1 MAAKVEQAQPKK
13 TPPAKLVAIYTKVRY
28 SLDYKSKKISSTG
41 DDTEKEEERMRR
53 GYEGLRGTERIFAV
67 AAVAALGAG
76 ALAGCGSS
84 EQAPENR
91 AQSAQPAATAETTS
105 SATPTANP
113 SIKAPARNK
122 TSQPERPHST
132 DKATEIPPF
141 SASPTQSPEQQSAE
155 KARPGEKKLS
165 AEDNEA
171 FRTRVDEALKSRT
184 KINVM
189 RGLLVVPDG
198 ESGKSTVYS
207 NLFVGD
213 EHGNITGDVSPDKT
227 MTFYVQDQQG
237 NWSTVDLKTPGSY
250 RIDEQ
255 GNKAEKLPVQKV
267 EFYSR
272 EQNGADSKL
281 GDVYEVRNGKLTV
294 VKGNFED
301 GEWELMASSV
311 GIDTSSEQQTI
322 KAAHEATHQKVG

>member
-1 MAAKVEQAQPKK
+1 MRNRQEGGLQNKDSLAEKMRKK
-13 TPPAKLVAIYTKVRY
+13 YVPLTAI
-28 SLDYKSKKISSTG
+28 IA
-41 DDTEKEEERMRR
+41 
-53 GYEGLRGTERIFAV
+53 I
-67 AAVAALGAG
+67 GAG

-84 EQAPENR
+84 EKAPENR
-91 AQSAQPAATAETTS
+91 AQSAQTAATAEATS
-105 SATPTANP
+105 SATPTAKP
-113 SIKAPARNK
+113 SIEAPADKK
-122 TSQPERPHST
+122 TPQPKRSHST
-132 DKATEIPPF
+132 DKATEIPSF
-141 SASPTQSPEQQSAE
+141 SAPPTQSPEQQSA

-165 AEDNEA
+165 AEANEA
-171 FRTRVDEALKSRT
+171 LRTRVDEALKSRT

-213 EHGNITGDVSPDKT
+213 ENGNITGDVSPDKT

-281 GDVYEVRNGKLTV
+281 GDVYEVRNGKQTV

-301 GEWELMASSV
+301 GKWELMASSV
-311 GIDTSSEQQTI
+311 SIDTLSEEQTI
-322 KAAHEATHQKVG
+322 KAAYEATHQKVG

>member
-1 MAAKVEQAQPKK
+1 MRK
-13 TPPAKLVAIYTKVRY
+13 RY
-28 SLDYKSKKISSTG
+28 
-41 DDTEKEEERMRR
+41 DD
-53 GYEGLRGTERIFAV
+53 LRGFDRVLATATI
-67 AAVAALGAG
+67 AALGAG
-76 ALAGCGSS
+76 ALVGCGSS
-84 EQAPENR
+84 EKALENR
-91 AQSAQPAATAETTS
+91 AQSTQSAATAEATS

-113 SIKAPARNK
+113 SIEAPADKK
-122 TSQPERPHST
+122 TPQPERSHST

-171 FRTRVDEALKSRT
+171 LRTQVNEALKSRT

-198 ESGKSTVYS
+198 ESGKSTAYS

-227 MTFYVQDQQG
+227 MTFYVQDQQR

-301 GEWELMASSV
+301 GVWELMASSV
-311 GIDTSSEQQTI
+311 GIDTSSEGQTI
-322 KAAHEATHQKVG
+322 KAAYEATHQKVG

>member
-1 MAAKVEQAQPKK
+1 MGERLADNVKKK
-13 TPPAKLVAIYTKVRY
+13 T
-28 SLDYKSKKISSTG
+28 
-41 DDTEKEEERMRR
+41 KE
-53 GYEGLRGTERIFAV
+53 LI
-67 AAVAALGAG
+67 GAG
-76 ALAGCGSS
+76 AGLALAFGAAACSA
-84 EQAPENR
+84 ETPRNE
-91 AQSAQPAATAETTS
+91 AQPDQPAVTAEATS
-105 SATPTANP
+105 SATPSANP
-113 SIKAPARNK
+113 SIEAPARNK
-122 TSQPERPHST
+122 TSQPKQSHST
-132 DKATEIPPF
+132 NKATEIPSF
-141 SASPTQSPEQQSAE
+141 SAPPTQSPEQQSTE

-165 AEDNEA
+165 AEANEA
-171 FRTRVDEALKSRT
+171 FRTQVDEALKSRT

-255 GNKAEKLPVQKV
+255 GNEAEKLPVQKV
-267 EFYSR
+267 EFYTQ
-272 EQNGADSKL
+272 EQNGPDSKL
-281 GDVYEVRNGKLTV
+281 SDVYEVRNGKLTV

-301 GEWELMASSV
+301 GVLVLMASSV
-311 GIDTSSEQQTI
+311 GIDTSSEGQTI
-322 KAAHEATHQKVG
+322 KAAYEATHQKVG

>member
-1 MAAKVEQAQPKK
+1 MGERLADNVKKK
-13 TPPAKLVAIYTKVRY
+13 T
-28 SLDYKSKKISSTG
+28 
-41 DDTEKEEERMRR
+41 KE
-53 GYEGLRGTERIFAV
+53 LI
-67 AAVAALGAG
+67 GAG
-76 ALAGCGSS
+76 AGLALAFGAVACSAETS
-84 EQAPENR
+84 RNE
-91 AQSAQPAATAETTS
+91 AQPDQPAVTAEATS
-105 SATPTANP
+105 SATTPSADP

-132 DKATEIPPF
+132 NKATEIPSFP
-141 SASPTQSPEQQSAE
+141 ASPTQSPEQQSAE
-155 KARPGEKKLS
+155 KVRPGEKKLS

-171 FRTRVDEALKSRT
+171 LRTRVDEALKSRT
-184 KINVM
+184 KINVL

-213 EHGNITGDVSPDKT
+213 ENGNITGDVSPDKT

-255 GNKAEKLPVQKV
+255 GNKAEKLPVQQV
-267 EFYSR
+267 GFYTQ
-272 EQNGADSKL
+272 EQNEPGSKL

-294 VKGNFED
+294 VKGNFDE
-301 GEWELMASSV
+301 GVFEPMASPFD
-311 GIDTSSEQQTI
+311 IDTLSEDQKTI
-322 KAAHEATHQKVG
+322 KAIHDATHQKVG

>member
-1 MAAKVEQAQPKK
+1 MRK
-13 TPPAKLVAIYTKVRY
+13 RY
-28 SLDYKSKKISSTG
+28 
-41 DDTEKEEERMRR
+41 DD
-53 GYEGLRGTERIFAV
+53 LRGVERV
-67 AAVAALGAG
+67 LTAATVAALGAG

-84 EQAPENR
+84 EEAPRN
-91 AQSAQPAATAETTS
+91 ATQPTAATAEATS
-105 SATPTANP
+105 SATANP
-113 SIKAPARNK
+113 SIEASADEK
-122 TSQPERPHST
+122 TPQPERSRST
-132 DKATEIPPF
+132 DKATEIPSFP
-141 SASPTQSPEQQSAE
+141 ASPTQSPEQQSTE

-171 FRTRVDEALKSRT
+171 FRTQVDEALKNRT
-184 KINVM
+184 KINVL
-189 RGLLVVPDG
+189 RGLLVVPTG
-198 ESGKSTVYS
+198 EDGKSTVYS

-301 GEWELMASSV
+301 GVWVLMASSV
-311 GIDTSSEQQTI
+311 GIDTSSKGQTD
-322 KAAHEATHQKVG
+322 KAAYEATHQKVG

>member
-1 MAAKVEQAQPKK
+1 MRNRQEGGLQNKDSLAEKMRKK
-13 TPPAKLVAIYTKVRY
+13 YVPLTAI
-28 SLDYKSKKISSTG
+28 IA
-41 DDTEKEEERMRR
+41 
-53 GYEGLRGTERIFAV
+53 I
-67 AAVAALGAG
+67 GAG

-84 EQAPENR
+84 EKAPENR
-91 AQSAQPAATAETTS
+91 AQSAQTAATAEATS
-105 SATPTANP
+105 SATPTAKP
-113 SIKAPARNK
+113 SIEAPADKK
-122 TSQPERPHST
+122 TPQPKRSHST
-132 DKATEIPPF
+132 DKATEIPSFP
-141 SASPTQSPEQQSAE
+141 ASPTQSPEQQSE

-165 AEDNEA
+165 AEANEA
-171 FRTRVDEALKSRT
+171 LRTRVDEALKSRT

-281 GDVYEVRNGKLTV
+281 GDVYEVRNGKQTV

-301 GEWELMASSV
+301 GKWELMASSV
-311 GIDTSSEQQTI
+311 GIDTLSEEQTI
-322 KAAHEATHQKVG
+322 KAAYEATHQKVG

>member
-1 MAAKVEQAQPKK
+1 MGERLADNMKKK
-13 TPPAKLVAIYTKVRY
+13 T
-28 SLDYKSKKISSTG
+28 
-41 DDTEKEEERMRR
+41 KE
-53 GYEGLRGTERIFAV
+53 LI
-67 AAVAALGAG
+67 GAG
-76 ALAGCGSS
+76 AGLALAFGAAACSA
-84 EQAPENR
+84 ETPRNE
-91 AQSAQPAATAETTS
+91 AQPDQPAVTAEATS
-105 SATPTANP
+105 SATPSANP
-113 SIKAPARNK
+113 SIEAPARNK
-122 TSQPERPHST
+122 TSQPKQSHST
-132 DKATEIPPF
+132 NKATEIPSF
-141 SASPTQSPEQQSAE
+141 SAPPTQSPEQQSTE

-165 AEDNEA
+165 AEANEA
-171 FRTRVDEALKSRT
+171 FRTQVDEALKSRT

-255 GNKAEKLPVQKV
+255 GNEAEKLPVQKV
-267 EFYSR
+267 EFYTQ
-272 EQNGADSKL
+272 EQNGPDSKL
-281 GDVYEVRNGKLTV
+281 SDVYEVRNGKLTV

-301 GEWELMASSV
+301 GVLVLMASSV
-311 GIDTSSEQQTI
+311 GIDTSSKGKTI
-322 KAAHEATHQKVG
+322 KAAYEATHQKVG

>member
-1 MAAKVEQAQPKK
+1 
-13 TPPAKLVAIYTKVRY
+13 
-28 SLDYKSKKISSTG
+28 
-41 DDTEKEEERMRR
+41 MRR

-76 ALAGCGSS
+76 AVAGCGSS
-84 EQAPENR
+84 EKVPRNET
-91 AQSAQPAATAETTS
+91 QPTAATAETTS

-113 SIKAPARNK
+113 SIEAPADKK
-122 TSQPERPHST
+122 TPQPKRSHST

-155 KARPGEKKLS
+155 KVRPGEKKLS
-165 AEDNEA
+165 AEANEA
-171 FRTRVDEALKSRT
+171 FRTQVDEALKNRT
-184 KINVM
+184 KINVL

-255 GNKAEKLPVQKV
+255 GNEAEKLPVQKV

-301 GEWELMASSV
+301 GVWVLMASSV
-311 GIDTSSEQQTI
+311 GIDTSSKGQTD
-322 KAAHEATHQKVG
+322 KAAYEATHQKVG

>member
-1 MAAKVEQAQPKK
+1 
-13 TPPAKLVAIYTKVRY
+13 
-28 SLDYKSKKISSTG
+28 
-41 DDTEKEEERMRR
+41 MRKR
-53 GYEGLRGTERIFAV
+53 HEDLRGVERV
-67 AAVAALGAG
+67 LTAATVAALGAG
-76 ALAGCGSS
+76 ALVGCGSS
-84 EQAPENR
+84 EKAPQNE
-91 AQSAQPAATAETTS
+91 AQPTQPAAAAEATS
-105 SATPTANP
+105 SATTPSADP

-155 KARPGEKKLS
+155 KVRPGEKKLS

-171 FRTRVDEALKSRT
+171 LRTRVDEALKSRT
-184 KINVM
+184 KINVL

-213 EHGNITGDVSPDKT
+213 ENGNITGDMSPDKT

-255 GNKAEKLPVQKV
+255 GNKAEKLPVQQV
-267 EFYSR
+267 GFYTQ
-272 EQNGADSKL
+272 EQNGPGSKL
-281 GDVYEVRNGKLTV
+281 SDVYEVRNGKLTV

-301 GEWELMASSV
+301 GVWVLMASPV
-311 GIDTSSEQQTI
+311 DIDTSSEEQTI
-322 KAAHEATHQKVG
+322 KAAYEATHQKVG

>member
-1 MAAKVEQAQPKK
+1 
-13 TPPAKLVAIYTKVRY
+13 
-28 SLDYKSKKISSTG
+28 
-41 DDTEKEEERMRR
+41 MRR

-76 ALAGCGSS
+76 AVAGCGSS
-84 EQAPENR
+84 EKAPRDE
-91 AQSAQPAATAETTS
+91 AQPTQPAATAEATP
-105 SATPTANP
+105 SATAKP
-113 SIKAPARNK
+113 SIKAPADKK
-122 TSQPERPHST
+122 TPQPERSHST
-132 DKATEIPPF
+132 DKATEMPSF

-155 KARPGEKKLS
+155 KVRPGEKKLS

-171 FRTRVDEALKSRT
+171 LRTRVDEALKSRT

-227 MTFYVQDQQG
+227 MIFYVQDQQG

-301 GEWELMASSV
+301 GVWELMASSV
-311 GIDTSSEQQTI
+311 GIDTSSEGQTI
-322 KAAHEATHQKVG
+322 KAAYEATHQKVG

>member
-1 MAAKVEQAQPKK
+1 MGERLADNMKKK
-13 TPPAKLVAIYTKVRY
+13 T
-28 SLDYKSKKISSTG
+28 
-41 DDTEKEEERMRR
+41 KE
-53 GYEGLRGTERIFAV
+53 LI
-67 AAVAALGAG
+67 GAG
-76 ALAGCGSS
+76 AGLALAFGAAACSA
-84 EQAPENR
+84 ETPRNE
-91 AQSAQPAATAETTS
+91 AQPDQPAVTAEATS
-105 SATPTANP
+105 SATPSVNP
-113 SIKAPARNK
+113 SIEAPARNK

-132 DKATEIPPF
+132 DQATEIPSF
-141 SASPTQSPEQQSAE
+141 SASPTQSPEQQSTE

-171 FRTRVDEALKSRT
+171 FRTQVDEALKNRT
-184 KINVM
+184 KINVL
-189 RGLLVVPDG
+189 RGLLVVPTG
-198 ESGKSTVYS
+198 EDGKSTVYS

-301 GEWELMASSV
+301 GVWVLMASSV
-311 GIDTSSEQQTI
+311 GIDTSSKGQTD
-322 KAAHEATHQKVG
+322 KAAYEATHQKVG

>member
-1 MAAKVEQAQPKK
+1 
-13 TPPAKLVAIYTKVRY
+13 
-28 SLDYKSKKISSTG
+28 
-41 DDTEKEEERMRR
+41 MRKR
-53 GYEGLRGTERIFAV
+53 HEDLRGVERV
-67 AAVAALGAG
+67 LTAATVAALGAG
-76 ALAGCGSS
+76 ALVGCGSS
-84 EQAPENR
+84 EKAPRNE
-91 AQSAQPAATAETTS
+91 AQPTQPAAAAEATS
-105 SATPTANP
+105 SATTPSADP

-155 KARPGEKKLS
+155 KVRPGEKKLS

-171 FRTRVDEALKSRT
+171 LRTRVDEALKSRT
-184 KINVM
+184 KINVL

-213 EHGNITGDVSPDKT
+213 ENGNITGDMSPDKT

-255 GNKAEKLPVQKV
+255 GNKAEKLPVQQV
-267 EFYSR
+267 GFYTQ
-272 EQNGADSKL
+272 EQNGPGSKL
-281 GDVYEVRNGKLTV
+281 SDVYEVRNGKLTV

-301 GEWELMASSV
+301 GVWVLMASPV
-311 GIDTSSEQQTI
+311 DIDTSSEEQTI
-322 KAAHEATHQKVG
+322 KAAYEATHQKVG

>member
-1 MAAKVEQAQPKK
+1 MGERLADNVKKK
-13 TPPAKLVAIYTKVRY
+13 T
-28 SLDYKSKKISSTG
+28 
-41 DDTEKEEERMRR
+41 KE
-53 GYEGLRGTERIFAV
+53 LI
-67 AAVAALGAG
+67 GAG
-76 ALAGCGSS
+76 AGLALAFGAAACSA
-84 EQAPENR
+84 ETPRNE
-91 AQSAQPAATAETTS
+91 AQPDQPAVTAEATS
-105 SATPTANP
+105 SATPSANP
-113 SIKAPARNK
+113 SIEAPARNK
-122 TSQPERPHST
+122 TSQPKQSHST
-132 DKATEIPPF
+132 NKATEIPSF
-141 SASPTQSPEQQSAE
+141 SAPPTQSPEQQSTE

-165 AEDNEA
+165 AEANEA
-171 FRTRVDEALKSRT
+171 FRTQVDEALKSRT

-255 GNKAEKLPVQKV
+255 GNEAEKLPVQKV
-267 EFYSR
+267 EFYTQ
-272 EQNGADSKL
+272 EQNGPGSKL

-301 GEWELMASSV
+301 GVLVLMASSV
-311 GIDTSSEQQTI
+311 GIDTSSKGKTI
-322 KAAHEATHQKVG
+322 KAAYEATHQKVG

>member
-1 MAAKVEQAQPKK
+1 
-13 TPPAKLVAIYTKVRY
+13 
-28 SLDYKSKKISSTG
+28 
-41 DDTEKEEERMRR
+41 MRR

-76 ALAGCGSS
+76 AVAGCGSS
-84 EQAPENR
+84 EKVPRNET
-91 AQSAQPAATAETTS
+91 QPTAATAETTS

-113 SIKAPARNK
+113 SIEAPADKK
-122 TSQPERPHST
+122 TPQPKRSHST

-155 KARPGEKKLS
+155 KVRPGEKKLS
-165 AEDNEA
+165 AEAHEA
-171 FRTRVDEALKSRT
+171 FRTQVDEALKNRT
-184 KINVM
+184 KINVL

-213 EHGNITGDVSPDKT
+213 ENGNITGDVSPDKT

-255 GNKAEKLPVQKV
+255 GNEAEKLPVQKV

-281 GDVYEVRNGKLTV
+281 GDVYEVRNGKNDRKT
-294 VKGNFED
+294 
-301 GEWELMASSV
+301 
-311 GIDTSSEQQTI
+311 
-322 KAAHEATHQKVG
+322 

>member
-1 MAAKVEQAQPKK
+1 MGERLADNVKKK
-13 TPPAKLVAIYTKVRY
+13 T
-28 SLDYKSKKISSTG
+28 
-41 DDTEKEEERMRR
+41 KE
-53 GYEGLRGTERIFAV
+53 LI
-67 AAVAALGAG
+67 GAG
-76 ALAGCGSS
+76 AGLALAFGAAACSA
-84 EQAPENR
+84 ETPRNE
-91 AQSAQPAATAETTS
+91 AQPDQPAVTAEATS
-105 SATPTANP
+105 SATPSANP
-113 SIKAPARNK
+113 SIEAPARNK
-122 TSQPERPHST
+122 TSQPKQSHST
-132 DKATEIPPF
+132 NKATEIPSF
-141 SASPTQSPEQQSAE
+141 SAPPTQSPEQQSTE

-165 AEDNEA
+165 AEANEA
-171 FRTRVDEALKSRT
+171 FRTQVDEALKSRT
-184 KINVM
+184 KINVL
-189 RGLLVVPDG
+189 RGLLVVPTG
-198 ESGKSTVYS
+198 EDGKSTVYS

-301 GEWELMASSV
+301 GVWVLMASSV
-311 GIDTSSEQQTI
+311 GIDTSSKGQTD
-322 KAAHEATHQKVG
+322 KAAYEATHQKVG

>member
-1 MAAKVEQAQPKK
+1 MGERLADNMKKK
-13 TPPAKLVAIYTKVRY
+13 T
-28 SLDYKSKKISSTG
+28 
-41 DDTEKEEERMRR
+41 KE
-53 GYEGLRGTERIFAV
+53 LI
-67 AAVAALGAG
+67 GAG
-76 ALAGCGSS
+76 AGLALAFGAAACSA
-84 EQAPENR
+84 ETPRNE
-91 AQSAQPAATAETTS
+91 AQPDQPAVTAEATS
-105 SATPTANP
+105 SATAKP
-113 SIKAPARNK
+113 SIEAPARNK
-122 TSQPERPHST
+122 TPQPKQSHST
-132 DKATEIPPF
+132 NKATEIPSF
-141 SASPTQSPEQQSAE
+141 SAPPTQSPEQQSTE

-165 AEDNEA
+165 AEANEA
-171 FRTRVDEALKSRT
+171 FRTQVDEALKSRT

-255 GNKAEKLPVQKV
+255 GNEAEKLPVQKV
-267 EFYSR
+267 EFYTQ
-272 EQNGADSKL
+272 EQNGPNSKL
-281 GDVYEVRNGKLTV
+281 SDVYEVRNGKLTV

-301 GEWELMASSV
+301 GVLVLMASSV
-311 GIDTSSEQQTI
+311 GIDTSSKGKTI
-322 KAAHEATHQKVG
+322 KAAYEATHQKVG